1 MKKHFIYLWGVFFM
15 FNLFSY
21 GALVKDK
28 VETKIESK
36 EQVKNEKIDEQE
48 LNKDEEMNKNKIILP
63 KDKKEDTIT
72 TEEDV
77 EQNSD
82 LNPFFPLDQEPTD
95 NTEQIEI
102 NE

>member
-1 MKKHFIYLWGVFFM
+1 
-15 FNLFSY
+15 
-21 GALVKDK
+21 
-28 VETKIESK
+28 
-36 EQVKNEKIDEQE
+36 
-48 LNKDEEMNKNKIILP
+48 MNKNKIILP

-95 NTEQIEI
+95 NTEEIEI